1 MVAIMNGYFDI
12 VHLLLEYN
20 ADINAITKVKCFIM
34 SVKW

>member
-20 ADINAITKVKCFIM
+20 VDVNAITKVKCFIM